1 MDVNHQVINE
11 FKIKLNELLLTN
23 MDKNTKQKVSQYI
36 EELKNTYK
44 NKDNLSETINKLE
57 ELGINVPE
65 NLKELVAK
73 VSTSDY
79 SFWSEFIFETVGF
92 VVEIEKKVNE
102 KEPNWIDFLK
112 RIFNVLCKALKK
124 KPTASTNVV
133 PSA

>member
-1 MDVNHQVINE
+1 
-11 FKIKLNELLLTN
+11 
-23 MDKNTKQKVSQYI
+23 MDKNTKKKVSQYI

-73 VSTSDY
+73 VSTRDY

-112 RIFNVLCKALKK
+112 RFFNVLCKALKK
-124 KPTASTNVV
+124 KPTTSTNMV